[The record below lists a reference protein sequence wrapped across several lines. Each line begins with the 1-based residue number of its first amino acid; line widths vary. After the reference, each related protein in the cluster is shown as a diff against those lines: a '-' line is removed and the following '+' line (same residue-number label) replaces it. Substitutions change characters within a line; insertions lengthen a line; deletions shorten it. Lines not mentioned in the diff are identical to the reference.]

1 MYGDFFGIEDSEQ
14 FAFYRVPKLMF
25 KLERFKCISA
35 EAKLLYG
42 LCLDR
47 MAVSQKNGWIDESG
61 RVYIIYTVEEIM
73 EALNCGNKK
82 AIQLLTELEAKA
94 DLLLR
99 KKQGLGKPNL
109 IYVKKFVSAVHTSA
123 DGYSLKCENDTS
135 VDGHSLKCKNDI
147 SGSVNSAPLEMSKGH
162 GNYTNKNYLNDN
174 YNNPFPSSEKGGR
187 EQEGISEYQLYHDY
201 FYESLEME
209 YLKQEFKYDSELL
222 ESILEL
228 IVEAMCSKRKMIRIA
243 SDDKPIEIVK
253 SRFMKL
259 DSGHIK
265 YVMECFKANTTKIRN
280 MKQYLLA
287 AVYNAPVTIDGYY
300 GALVRHDSASGGW

>member
-1 MYGDFFGIEDSEQ
+1 MYDDFFGIDDSEQ

-25 KLERFKCISA
+25 KLERFKSISA

-47 MAVSQKNGWIDESG
+47 MTISQKNGWVDKSG
-61 RVYIIYTVEEIM
+61 RVYIIYTIEEIM

-82 AIQLLTELEAKA
+82 AIQLLTELETKA
-94 DLLLR
+94 DLVLR

-109 IYVKKFVSAVHTSA
+109 IYVKKFVSAVHVPV
-123 DGYSLKCENDTS
+123 DEHSLKCENDIS
-135 VDGHSLKCKNDI
+135 V
-147 SGSVNSAPLEMSKGH
+147 SVEPASQEMSKEH
-162 GNYTNKNYLNDN
+162 SNYTNKNYLNDN
-174 YNNPFPSSEKGGR
+174 YNNPFPSSEKNG
-187 EQEGISEYQLYHDY
+187 QEGISEYQQYHNY

-209 YLKQEFKYDSELL
+209 HLKQEFKYDNELL
-222 ESILEL
+222 ENILEL
-228 IVEAMCSKRKMIRIA
+228 IVETMCSKRKMIRIA

-259 DSGHIK
+259 NAEHIK
-265 YVMECFKANTTKIRN
+265 YVVECFKANTTKIRN

-287 AVYNAPVTIDGYY
+287 TVYNAPVTIDGYY
-300 GALVRHDSASGGW
+300 DALVRHDMASGIW